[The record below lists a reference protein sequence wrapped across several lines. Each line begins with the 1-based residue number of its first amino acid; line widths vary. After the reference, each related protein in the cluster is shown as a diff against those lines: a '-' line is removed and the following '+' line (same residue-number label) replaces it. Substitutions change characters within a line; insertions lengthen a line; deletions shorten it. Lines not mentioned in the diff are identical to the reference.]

1 MYIARHDRI
10 VDLIVKDI
18 SNHVSPLVRVYTHAC
33 VKPSMFQYLND
44 NSEMFSDLSAN
55 TPDVDVINEECK
67 EVFVL
72 EIACTFDSSMEEAF
86 LTKVI
91 KYQPLLNV
99 ISEIGY
105 RGRLLVFI
113 FGSLGHTH
121 RLVVRGLQQLG
132 MPKKRAKRLAKYCSL
147 SAIID
152 SRHIWRRRCYLYP

>member
-1 MYIARHDRI
+1 
-10 VDLIVKDI
+10 
-18 SNHVSPLVRVYTHAC
+18 
-33 VKPSMFQYLND
+33 MFQYLND

-55 TPDVDVINEECK
+55 TPDVDVINEECR

-91 KYQPLLNV
+91 KYQPLQNV

-121 RLVVRGLQQLG
+121 RLVVRALRQPG
-132 MPKKRAKRLAKYCSL
+132 MPKKRAKWLAKYCSL
-147 SAIID
+147 SAIIG
-152 SRHIWRRRCYLYP
+152 SRNKWRRCCYLYP